1 MPALQEIGILVIQTL
16 GSLYLLIVMLRFL
29 LQLARADFYNP
40 ISQFAVK
47 ATNPL
52 LIPLRRIIPGVF
64 GIDVAS
70 LILALALQYLVIQVS
85 ALIMGAG
92 VLNPVQV
99 ITWAVIGLLS
109 LTANVYFWSLL
120 IMVIASWLAPNSPNP
135 ALMLI
140 HQLVEPVMAPFRKIM
155 PDMGGIDIS
164 PIFAFLALN
173 VVQVIIK
180 HLANAA
186 GMYSSGAHALVLG
199 I

>member
-1 MPALQEIGILVIQTL
+1 MGPLQEIGHLIVQTL

-52 LIPLRRIIPGVF
+52 LIPIRRVVPGIF
-64 GIDVAS
+64 GIDMSS
-70 LILALALQYLVIQVS
+70 LVLGLIIQILVFYLSAFIFQVG
-85 ALIMGAG
+85 GA
-92 VLNPVQV
+92 NPVNV
-99 ITWAVIGLLS
+99 LVWSLVGLLS
-109 LTANVYFWSLL
+109 LVANIFFWGLL
-120 IMVIASWLAPNSPNP
+120 IMVIASWVAPHSQNP
-135 ALMLI
+135 ALLLVR
-140 HQLVEPVMAPFRKIM
+140 QLVEPVMAPFRKLI

-173 VVQVIIK
+173 VVQILIR
-180 HLANAA
+180 HLAAA
-186 GMYSSGAHALVLG
+186 TGMGPAVQQMILG